1 MKKRKS
7 GFTIIEI
14 IVFVG
19 VFSFSIVYILSA
31 VLYTSNSM
39 KQSQL
44 RTIASHENGELVEWL
59 LYRRNVLAYSGF
71 IDEIWPLGDTGNA
84 KTYCF
89 NDVLDESA
97 TWPGAEGSCVSYD
110 LQNQLKREAVF
121 TLQDTVVIEITTSW
135 QFANSI
141 SSSSSNIYIADY

>member
-1 MKKRKS
+1 MKKRKN

-14 IVFVG
+14 VVFVG

-39 KQSQL
+39 KQSQI
-44 RTIASHENGELVEWL
+44 RTIASHENGELTEWL
-59 LYRRNVLAYSGF
+59 LYKRNFLAYSGF

-89 NDVLDESA
+89 NDTLDESA
-97 TWPGAEGSCVSYD
+97 IWPDTEGLCTSYD
-110 LQNQLKREAVF
+110 LNNQLKREAVF
-121 TLQDTVVIEITTSW
+121 TLQDTIAIDITTSW
-135 QFANSI
+135 QTTNSI
-141 SSSSSNIYIADY
+141 STLTSTIYIADY

>member
-1 MKKRKS
+1 MKKRKN

-59 LYRRNVLAYSGF
+59 LFRRNILAYSGF

-89 NDVLDESA
+89 NDTLDESA
-97 TWPGAEGSCVSYD
+97 TWPDAEGSCTTYD

-121 TLQDTVVIEITTSW
+121 TLQDTVVVDITTSW